1 MNENVIR
8 FYNEEIFP
16 LRANSLIG
24 YQRAFADMAIRYV
37 ERMDTI
43 PMDSVTY
50 VGYNATFT
58 VNRSSRK
65 VRLDAYYF
73 DESSGTFY
81 AYVIVLNSTDNIQT
95 TFSTTEY
102 TNAVDSFTRY
112 VNLNTSIVTQGD
124 KTELGVKIAD
134 EICRRSIQ
142 VREYKLTLI
151 TDMCLGNRL
160 DVVKRTEDL
169 KSLGDAAF
177 SVRVCDLTSLM
188 ELSQART
195 TSIRINF
202 DTEFP
207 NTRINV
213 LPAGASENCV
223 SYLCAFPGL
232 ILAKLYKQYS
242 AKLLE
247 GNVRLFLG
255 LRKKINR
262 DMKDTI
268 LHEPGL
274 VFAYNNGLSVTA
286 TKVVVEKRDGAD
298 CLCSIEGMKIV
309 NGGQT
314 TATLANVLLSG
325 KSGEEILSKVFV
337 QMKINQVNPDVEREL
352 VPQISQFANAQ
363 NAVKSAALQANSP
376 FQMQIEKLVSS
387 VHPET
392 NKRWFYERLEGHYQQ
407 EANIKDA
414 QWKKQHPKE
423 FVITK
428 EEFAKGMVILKSR
441 PEIAA
446 KGGQK
451 CFLEAIKIYELGSLS
466 PKEWDSIRT
475 EYDSTFVQSVL
486 ALTTLIKSVVAR
498 CKANGWQ
505 CANVIGIYTAT
516 YVLHKA
522 ANLEGSCRTLP
533 FEYICS
539 KQALPAEFLKYLI
552 TVAEE
557 IKKYLVEIPHVNAK
571 EKIITIPTEWAKD
584 PLCWKDI
591 QRCDIPMPESVQQ
604 CLVEDTAWEKRRQDG
619 QTILRDSI
627 KREEEYKKLNALL
640 ELGVG
645 GLRIALDL
653 VDKYPVGVTDEEH
666 QEFTSILCELNK
678 KTITTLSNAKRDR
691 LIDVM
696 RKIYDFDN
704 KFFPC
709 MRGV

>member
-8 FYNEEIFP
+8 FYEEEIVP
-16 LRANSLIG
+16 LRQNTVIG
-24 YQRAFADMAIRYV
+24 YQRAFTDMALRYV

-43 PMDSVTY
+43 PMDSVVY
-50 VGYNATFT
+50 VGYNATIPA
-58 VNRSSRK
+58 NRSSIK

-81 AYVIVLNSTDNIQT
+81 AYVVVLNSTDNMLTAFT
-95 TFSTTEY
+95 TTDY
-102 TNAVDSFTRY
+102 NNAVNSFTRY
-112 VNLNTSIVTQGD
+112 VVNNTSIAVRGD

-142 VREYKLTLI
+142 VKEYKLTLI

-160 DVVKRTEDL
+160 DTAKRAEELNTLNDV
-169 KSLGDAAF
+169 AF
-177 SVRVCDLTSLM
+177 SVRVCDITNLM
-188 ELSQART
+188 ELSQARA
-195 TSIRINF
+195 TSIRIDF
-202 DTEFP
+202 RTEFP

-213 LPAGASENCV
+213 LPAGTSENCV

-232 ILAKLYKQYS
+232 ILAKLYKRYS

-286 TKVVVEKRDGAD
+286 TQVIIEKRDGVD
-298 CLCSIEGMKIV
+298 CLCAIEGMKIV

-325 KSGEEILSKVFV
+325 KSGEEALSRVFV

-363 NAVKSAALQANSP
+363 NAVKPTALQANSP
-376 FQMQIEKLVSS
+376 FQMQIEKLVSN

-392 NKRWFYERLEGHYQQ
+392 NRRWFYERLEGHYQQ
-407 EANIKDA
+407 ECGLKDA
-414 QWKKQHPKE
+414 QWKRQHPKDL
-423 FVITK
+423 VITK
-428 EEFAKGMVILKSR
+428 EDFTKGMMVLKFR

-451 CFLEAIKIYELGSLS
+451 CFIEAIKSYDLGGLS
-466 PKEWDSIRT
+466 PAEWKSIRS

-486 ALTTLIKSVVAR
+486 AVTTLMKSVTSM

-505 CANVIGIYTAT
+505 CASVIGIYTAT
-516 YVLHKA
+516 YALHKVS
-522 ANLEGSCRTLP
+522 NLQEMRTVLP
-533 FEYICS
+533 FEYICN
-539 KQALPAEFLKYLI
+539 KQAIPADLSRYLMV
-552 TVAEE
+552 VAEE
-557 IKKYLVEIPHVNAK
+557 IKNYLIGVPHINAK
-571 EKIITIPTEWAKD
+571 EKVVTIPTEWAKD

-591 QRCDIPMPESVQQ
+591 QSTDIPMPASAQQ
-604 CLVEDTAWEKRRQDG
+604 CLIAKDVWERTQSTGRNYFRANLEQ
-619 QTILRDSI
+619 
-627 KREEEYKKLNALL
+627 EEQNTKLNVLCD
-640 ELGVG
+640 LGVD
-645 GLRIALDL
+645 GLRTALFL
-653 VDKYPVGVTDEEH
+653 IGEYPIGVADEER
-666 QEFTSILCELNK
+666 EKFVEILGELSKKSIRD
-678 KTITTLSNAKRDR
+678 ISNAKREK
-691 LIDVM
+691 LIDVL
-696 RKIYDFDN
+696 RKIYDFDH
-704 KFFPC
+704 KFYPN
-709 MRGV
+709 MRGI